1 MCAVKTSAQVIT
13 PFTQTMRGLRIGND
27 DSTYPRALR
36 HSTKM
41 SKLQTTSRNTFP
53 ATPLVVKSL
62 AGHAFGLARKYL
74 GAQFKVFSALS
85 EALTTLGHTD
95 WIVFGDDGE

>member
-1 MCAVKTSAQVIT
+1 LVQAIAISEDIAT
-13 PFTQTMRGLRIGND
+13 
-27 DSTYPRALR
+27 ALKGGKYLPPEKATR
-36 HSTKM
+36 HGPV
-41 SKLQTTSRNTFP
+41 TT
-53 ATPLVVKSL
+53 TPLVVKSL